1 MKKETVIDAMTEMP
15 QEFEPDIL
23 LEKLIFIEK
32 VEKGLK
38 QIRDGKTKTHEEVKE
53 IVKKWWISF
62 GQNWLWKIW
71 AVFTPS
77 YLWVLRVVRCNMG

>member
-1 MKKETVIDAMTEMP
+1 MIEFRKSLNGLLKSKFYLYLMKKETVIDAMTEMP
-15 QEFEPDIL
+15 QEFELDIL

-53 IVKKWWISF
+53 IVKKW
-62 GQNWLWKIW
+62 
-71 AVFTPS
+71 
-77 YLWVLRVVRCNMG
+77 